1 MILCFVGCLSHNR
14 RSAKSQ
20 QDFSF
25 HTNTSS
31 PTVLG
36 VLHPWHPPNPEIRIS
51 EYKFKLNQ
59 NLNVNMYHEI
69 PRNLSSSIWLFLGVQ
84 QFQWNPSYW
93 KELCFPFQYIL
104 AFLSITIRPLFAN
117 NMGAGLIWV
126 QDSVFRFQYLSCC
139 KELCCLFEHVP
150 AFLSI
155 PVRLGTGIFLSIP
168 ILLQLK

>member
-93 KELCFPFQYIL
+93 KELCFP
-104 AFLSITIRPLFAN
+104 LSIHPRCSFNSNPSSFCISYGCRT
-117 NMGAGLIWV
+117 NMG
-126 QDSVFRFQYLSCC
+126 
-139 KELCCLFEHVP
+139 
-150 AFLSI
+150 
-155 PVRLGTGIFLSIP
+155 T
-168 ILLQLK
+168 